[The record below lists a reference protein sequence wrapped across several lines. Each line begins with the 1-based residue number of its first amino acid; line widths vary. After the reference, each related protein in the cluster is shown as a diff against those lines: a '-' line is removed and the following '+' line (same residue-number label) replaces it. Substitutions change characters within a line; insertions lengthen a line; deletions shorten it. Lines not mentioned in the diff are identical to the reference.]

1 MEEEGGILISDV
13 GCVRNYIITIIAWHV
28 FEYKNHKQRIMGYQD
43 ESEGKV
49 YPIVDAVTK
58 AWIQGR
64 YLPVLLVINYSTLL
78 NDTYETE
85 YLDIP
90 FEMMKHGATF
100 DMTPRNLV
108 VDGGLYGDE

>member
-1 MEEEGGILISDV
+1 M
-13 GCVRNYIITIIAWHV
+13 

-64 YLPVLLVINYSTLL
+64 YLPVLLVINYSTLF

-100 DMTPRNLV
+100 DMTPRNLG
-108 VDGGLYGDE
+108 VDGGLYVDE